1 MASETVQY
9 CVPPSFDSN
18 ANITF
23 GDDFPFPIPFLFN
36 VSENHSHPLL
46 DNFTTDTVPGE
57 KLYRDIM
64 YYCYDI
70 ILPII
75 FVFGVIGN
83 VLNIIIFSKSRFR
96 HSLDEVEKSATAG
109 KLVNSVLNPATSV
122 PVELYPKYYL
132 VQARFSVLELINLSN
147 LMSLMKSHKYILSD

>member
-9 CVPPSFDSN
+9 CDPPSFDPN
-18 ANITF
+18 DNITF
-23 GDDFPFPIPFLFN
+23 GDDFPFPIPFPFN
-36 VSENHSHPLL
+36 ISENHSHPLL
-46 DNFTTDTVPGE
+46 DNFTTVPGE
-57 KLYRDIM
+57 KLYQDIM

-109 KLVNSVLNPATSV
+109 KSILHSTSV
-122 PVELYPKYYL
+122 SVELYPKYYL

-147 LMSLMKSHKYILSD
+147 WMNLMKSHKDVLSD

>member
-9 CVPPSFDSN
+9 CDPPSFDPN
-18 ANITF
+18 DNITF
-23 GDDFPFPIPFLFN
+23 GDDFPFPIPFPFN
-36 VSENHSHPLL
+36 VSENDSHPLL
-46 DNFTTDTVPGE
+46 DNFTTVPGE
-57 KLYRDIM
+57 KLYQDIM

-109 KLVNSVLNPATSV
+109 KFVNSVLNPATNV
-122 PVELYPKYYL
+122 LVELYSKVLRSTTEVFCFRVDKFVKFDEFNEKYM
-132 VQARFSVLELINLSN
+132 LSN
-147 LMSLMKSHKYILSD
+147 

>member
-1 MASETVQY
+1 
-9 CVPPSFDSN
+9 
-18 ANITF
+18 
-23 GDDFPFPIPFLFN
+23 
-36 VSENHSHPLL
+36 
-46 DNFTTDTVPGE
+46 
-57 KLYRDIM
+57 M

-122 PVELYPKYYL
+122 PVELYTKYYL
-132 VQARFSVLELINLSN
+132 VQARFSVLELMNL
-147 LMSLMKSHKYILSD
+147 